1 MATTRSQQSIH
12 WSMAPGWLP
21 IHEGLFASFL
31 QRNLLIALYE
41 LFSVYLFPRNRE
53 RRIPHSDAL
62 SNVRSSGLLKNNM
75 GSMVNFIDVILLTT
89 SNFRNNVWSS
99 FNLTFSNT
107 IYVHHCQSLDLLCTL
122 SDLCEFLYL
131 YLNKLITIIT
141 MLTKNSEK
149 YGIFLIIFF
158 TLLTEFIKLFI
169 LFSGIFCC

>member
-1 MATTRSQQSIH
+1 MLNMCWTRSINHPYATSKVRSTTRCGNQ
-12 WSMAPGWLP
+12 
-21 IHEGLFASFL
+21 
-31 QRNLLIALYE
+31 
-41 LFSVYLFPRNRE
+41 LFSGYLFPRNRE

-75 GSMVNFIDVILLTT
+75 GSMVNFMDFILLTT
-89 SNFRNNVWSS
+89 SNFINNVWSI

-107 IYVHHCQSLDLLCTL
+107 IYVHHCQSLHLLCTF